1 MSQENVEKVRR
12 GIDAFNAGDDDTALA
27 LYDPEVE
34 IQTLLG
40 HQYRGHDGF
49 RAASAELRDTLIGPT
64 MELDELI
71 DAGDSVVCTL
81 RLGGRGR
88 SSGVEHPGGDLF
100 AIAYA
105 FRDGLVVAQRS
116 FRSKDEALE
125 ALS

>member
-12 GIDAFNAGDDDTALA
+12 GIDAFNAGDDDAALV

-40 HQYRGHDGF
+40 HQYHGHDGF
-49 RAASAELRDTLIGPT
+49 RAGAAELRDTLVGLA
-64 MELDELI
+64 MEVEELI
-71 DAGDSVVCTL
+71 DVGHSVVCTL

-88 SSGVEHPGGDLF
+88 SSGVEHPGGVRF
-100 AIAYA
+100 AIVYT

-125 ALS
+125 ALA